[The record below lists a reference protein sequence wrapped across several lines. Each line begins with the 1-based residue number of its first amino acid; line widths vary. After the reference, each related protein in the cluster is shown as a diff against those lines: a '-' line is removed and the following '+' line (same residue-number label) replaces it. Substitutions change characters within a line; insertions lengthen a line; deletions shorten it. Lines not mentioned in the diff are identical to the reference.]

1 MWAQSKYDYFQH
13 ITDWKPGFSL
23 YLMLDGAML
32 FAVFALGEK
41 SGFWESR
48 AELVI
53 FRGGETRFLEIVS
66 RNRVSLKASMTIFN
80 TSPIGNLV
88 SLFT

>member
-1 MWAQSKYDYFQH
+1 
-13 ITDWKPGFSL
+13 
-23 YLMLDGAML
+23 MLDEAEL

-53 FRGGETRFLEIVS
+53 FREGETRFLEIVS
-66 RNRVSLKASMTIFN
+66 RNRVSLKASMTIFSASQIRN
-80 TSPIGNLV
+80 QVSP
-88 SLFT
+88 FTG